1 MFYKPNHLLPHTNK
15 CFAEGKNDAVTHTD
29 RPWHCL
35 VSYVDDLTVGGRR
48 NSKGIFVDP
57 MNLPSFG
64 DQKPPKE
71 PEDCFPQQ
79 CYDKYVRFWVGMP
92 MCGN

>member
-1 MFYKPNHLLPHTNK
+1 MYVTRNALNPIEQNVDGNK
-15 CFAEGKNDAVTHTD
+15 DAATHTD

-57 MNLPSFG
+57 MNYPSFG
-64 DQKPPKE
+64 GKKPMKE
-71 PEDCFPQQ
+71 PLDCLPQQ
-79 CYDKYVRFWVGMP
+79 CYDR
-92 MCGN
+92 

>member
-1 MFYKPNHLLPHTNK
+1 M
-15 CFAEGKNDAVTHTD
+15 CIAEGKNDDDGAAGGANGGGAVTQTD

-57 MNLPSFG
+57 LNLPSFSG
-64 DQKPPKE
+64 PKPPKE

-79 CYDKYVRFWVGMP
+79 CYDK
-92 MCGN
+92 

>member
-1 MFYKPNHLLPHTNK
+1 MGRVGGGRIDVWYDFNRVLFTLPHPI
-15 CFAEGKNDAVTHTD
+15 AEGKKDAVTHTD

-64 DQKPPKE
+64 DKKPPKE

-79 CYDKYVRFWVGMP
+79 CYEK
-92 MCGN
+92 